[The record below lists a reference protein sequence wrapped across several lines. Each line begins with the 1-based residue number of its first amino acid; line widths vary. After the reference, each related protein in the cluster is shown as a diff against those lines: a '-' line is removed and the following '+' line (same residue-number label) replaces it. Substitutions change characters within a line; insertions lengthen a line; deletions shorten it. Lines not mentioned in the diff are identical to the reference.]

1 MHIVPLEAVSR
12 ENSITQPGHH
22 QLGTRSS
29 SGERHQANCALRLSQ
44 SFIKIPGTA
53 RSPTTS
59 SRAQLQAYEMGGTA
73 TRVGHKRARTA
84 YRDVGVVELGVRRL
98 PRLGQA
104 GARLQPKPKAP
115 SRISA
120 NSLGVANQS
129 EEPAEIEQR
138 EAHRPRRSRH
148 IRGSRRRRP
157 RRRRR
162 RAGGRGG
169 RGDGGDP

>member
-1 MHIVPLEAVSR
+1 MHFVPLEAVTR

-29 SGERHQANCALRLSQ
+29 SSERHQANCALRLPQ
-44 SFIKIPGTA
+44 SFIKIPATA
-53 RSPTTS
+53 RSPTTA

-115 SRISA
+115 NCISA
-120 NSLGVANQS
+120 NSLGRTRAKS
-129 EEPAEIEQR
+129 
-138 EAHRPRRSRH
+138 PRRS
-148 IRGSRRRRP
+148 SSARRTDLDE
-157 RRRRR
+157 
-162 RAGGRGG
+162 AATSVDLVGGGRGG
-169 RGDGGDP
+169 EEGEQEDEEDGETAAIH